1 MYRKLF
7 AKAAFVAP
15 KLHWQRESCAKH
27 KEKVS
32 LIQKGIFSCKTSRK
46 AHRLTKGSDSGSVAA
61 TVRVAVAAV
70 VATVAAASSSVATA
84 TATATTTTTT
94 TVRMR
99 EAEERLERLT
109 LPCVVVYVRNVIVDK
124 PRIRKSGE
132 ACAFTNL

>member
-1 MYRKLF
+1 MYRKLCT
-7 AKAAFVAP
+7 KAAFVAP
-15 KLHWQRESCAKH
+15 KLHSQRESCAKH

-61 TVRVAVAAV
+61 TVRVAVAAA
-70 VATVAAASSSVATA
+70 VATVAAASSSVA

>member
-1 MYRKLF
+1 MYRKLC

-46 AHRLTKGSDSGSVAA
+46 AHRLIKGSDSGSVAA
-61 TVRVAVAAV
+61 TVRVAVAAA
-70 VATVAAASSSVATA
+70 VATVAAASSSVA

>member
-1 MYRKLF
+1 MHRKLC

-61 TVRVAVAAV
+61 TVRVAVAAA
-70 VATVAAASSSVATA
+70 VATVAAASSSVA

-99 EAEERLERLT
+99 EAEERLERLDRA